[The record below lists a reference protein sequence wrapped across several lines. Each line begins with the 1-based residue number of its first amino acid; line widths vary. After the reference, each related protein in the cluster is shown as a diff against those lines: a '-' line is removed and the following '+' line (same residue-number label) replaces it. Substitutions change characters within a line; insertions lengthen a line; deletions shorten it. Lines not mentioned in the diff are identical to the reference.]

1 MREEELVEHCKQ
13 KDKSAQKQLYELYA
27 GALFALCI
35 RYSGNREAAEDILH
49 DGFLRIFTSFDK
61 FDYRGEGSLKAW
73 LSRIMV
79 NTALEYIR
87 KDGEMNRVLTLNEV
101 PDIIDPESEDEDLE
115 KIPQSVLMKFVSELP
130 SGYRTVFN
138 LYTFEEKSHKEIAA
152 LLGINEKSSSSQL
165 FRARAILAKR
175 IKMYLTK
182 AGI

>member
-1 MREEELVEHCKQ
+1 MQVLC
-13 KDKSAQKQLYELYA
+13 L
-27 GALFALCI
+27 LFVFVI
-35 RYSGNREAAEDILH
+35 PGNREAAEDILH

-115 KIPQSVLMKFVSELP
+115 KIPQTVLMKFVSELP

-152 LLGINEKSSSSQL
+152 LLGINEKAPLHSFSGL
-165 FRARAILAKR
+165 ELCWRRE
-175 IKMYLTK
+175 
-182 AGI
+182 

>member
-1 MREEELVEHCKQ
+1 MSIVSKKINLHKNNCMSCMQVLC
-13 KDKSAQKQLYELYA
+13 L
-27 GALFALCI
+27 LFVFVI
-35 RYSGNREAAEDILH
+35 PETGR
-49 DGFLRIFTSFDK
+49 
-61 FDYRGEGSLKAW
+61 

-87 KDGEMNRVLTLNEV
+87 KDGEINRVLTLNEV

-115 KIPQSVLMKFVSELP
+115 KIPQTVLMKFVSELP

-182 AGI
+182 ASV

>member
-13 KDKSAQKQLYELYA
+13 KDKSAQKRLYELYA

-87 KDGEMNRVLTLNEV
+87 KNGEINRVLTLDEV
-101 PDIIDPESEDEDLE
+101 PEIIDPESEDEDLE
-115 KIPQSVLMKFVSELP
+115 KIPQAVLMKFVSELP

-138 LYTFEEKSHKEIAA
+138 LYTFEEKSHKEIAD
-152 LLGINEKSSSSQL
+152 LLGINEKTSSSQL
-165 FRARAILAKR
+165 FRARAILTKR
-175 IKMYLTK
+175 IKMYLT
-182 AGI
+182 GTV